1 MAFERIS
8 VVHVAGKQFR
18 EDTAVASSL
27 PYTILLLSALLVAIS
42 LLRRWL
48 EGSAF
53 RDSDGRPLW
62 NLPSA
67 FSVLLRALGAAQDEL
82 ELKPTPRPPA
92 TPRRRRGRRLNVFT
106 QCAVVPQAAPAPAVT
121 VAALE
126 SGSSTAAEA
135 PEVAAAAASV
145 SSAAAPP
152 EPKAARSRKAAT
164 TMPPAAG
171 SACSTPEA
179 GPGLR
184 PKPRAPRPAQAAAPV
199 AASAACTAGPIAGT
213 GSTAAAPGGPTKPLR
228 GPRATLPAAAA
239 ADSAPNAESAAVV
252 AGTST
257 ASAKPRVPPTATTTV
272 PPAVP
277 TSINPAADPLDV
289 SAPFAPPPGLWDV
302 PSRDSVAKV
311 APPPGVWLLAPEA
324 RAEAPVGAALPCAE
338 PTLRAAVAPPP
349 LHLEQPSQAADAGAG
364 VAECHDHEQGDEGNG
379 EATEACSCSARA
391 RSTDTWGC
399 ALHRRYDTSLL
410 LVHRS
415 LSIRIAKGAPGLA
428 PPSSLAGSDRALLAK
443 KLDPAPPAAAAPPA
457 DKGEASF
464 EATACR
470 ASSAS
475 GSRPAPGDH
484 RSSRSHA
491 SPVQRR
497 CQPVQGEAAIVML
510 AGLPKHARHQ
520 VKAEHHCEERVVTL
534 GLRKTRLMMSMTW
547 L

>member
-199 AASAACTAGPIAGT
+199 AAPVACTAGPISGT
-213 GSTAAAPGGPTKPLR
+213 GRNAAAPGGPTKPLR
-228 GPRATLPAAAA
+228 GPKATLPAAAA
-239 ADSAPNAESAAVV
+239 AD
-252 AGTST
+252 GTPRAQST
-257 ASAKPRVPPTATTTV
+257 GSENPRVPPTATTTM
-272 PPAVP
+272 PPAIP
-277 TSINPAADPLDV
+277 TSSTQL
-289 SAPFAPPPGLWDV
+289 APPPGVWNA
-302 PSRDSVAKV
+302 PSRDAAAKV
-311 APPPGVWLLAPEA
+311 APPPGVWLVAPKEA
-324 RAEAPVGAALPCAE
+324 RAEAPAGAAPPYAE
-338 PTLRAAVAPPP
+338 PTLRTAVAPPP

-443 KLDPAPPAAAAPPA
+443 KLDPAPPAAAALPA
-457 DKGEASF
+457 DKGEAGL
-464 EATACR
+464 EATACL

-497 CQPVQGEAAIVML
+497 CQPVQGEAAIVMR
-510 AGLPKHARHQ
+510 AGPPKHSRRQ
-520 VKAEHHCEERVVTL
+520 VRVEHHCEERASVCE
-534 GLRKTRLMMSMTW
+534 S
-547 L
+547 